1 MSQGIDRESALNS
14 KQVAQ
19 AIVEK
24 LLQTDA
30 CSAALGINVVDLDAR
45 YAVLTMKVR
54 DDMVNGHGVCHGGM
68 VFTLADTCS
77 AFACNSENESS
88 LLSSAQI
95 ELFRPARL
103 GDELTATARA
113 VNQGRRKGVY
123 DVSVV
128 NQREELVAV
137 FRGQSQRLG
146 ERLLE
151 NDTDAVTD

>member
-1 MSQGIDRESALNS
+1 MSQEIDRESALNS

-30 CSAALGINVVDLDAR
+30 CSTALGINVVDLDAR